1 MTGTGRL
8 IRLILRRDRFIMP
21 IWVFVLGILPAAY
34 VTTIEGL
41 FSTDAERLDYALI
54 SRTNAGF
61 VALYGQLR
69 GDSVAEMAI
78 WRAGFVPVLLGV
90 FVALTV
96 IRHTRADEE
105 AGRTELIGAG
115 VVGRRAPL
123 AAALI
128 TTMAACLVLGMI
140 TTLGLIGQ
148 DLPVAGSVWSGV
160 ELTVAGWAFAG
171 VAAVAAQLTG
181 SARGARSIA
190 ILAVGLAYVLRLG
203 GDLSAMSDGPLSWLS
218 WVSPIGWVQHIYPY
232 GAADW
237 WPAALTVLFAAAA
250 TAAGV
255 VLLGHRDLGAGL
267 FPGRPGPATAARSL
281 RTPLALAWRLHRG
294 LLIGW
299 AAAFAALG
307 LVFGAV
313 GQSVADIGSG
323 TAMGDIFARMGGSE
337 VMVNSYFASI
347 AGMVGIIAA
356 CYAVQATL
364 RMRDEE
370 TAGHAEM
377 ILTAAATRRGWAAS
391 HLFFSLLGPAVLLLL
406 EGLISGA
413 AYGAITGDNVLGDV
427 LAGAVTQLPA
437 VWTLAGVAALLAGV
451 LPRWSALAWGA
462 VSICLLVLLVG
473 TTLQL
478 DQWLLDISPFTHVPH
493 LPGGELSWTPLVTLT
508 VVAAALVAAGL
519 ATLRRRDIPA

>member
-1 MTGTGRL
+1 MTGTARL

-78 WRAGFVPVLLGV
+78 WRAGFVPVMLGV
-90 FVALTV
+90 AVALTV

-128 TTMAACLVLGMI
+128 TTMAACLVLGVI
-140 TTLGLIGQ
+140 ATLGLVGQ
-148 DLPVAGSVWSGV
+148 GLPVAGSLWSGV
-160 ELTVAGWAFAG
+160 ELTVSGWAFTG
-171 VAAVAAQLTG
+171 FAAIAAQLTG

-190 ILAVGLAYVLRLG
+190 VLAVGLAYVLRLG

-237 WPAALTVLFAAAA
+237 WPAELTVVFAAAA

-313 GQSVADIGSG
+313 GQSVADLGSD

-347 AGMVGIIAA
+347 AGMVGILAA

-377 ILTAAATRRGWAAS
+377 ILTAAATRRGWAAG
-391 HLFFSLLGPAVLLLL
+391 HLFFSLLGPAVLLLV
-406 EGLISGA
+406 EGLVSGA

-437 VWTLAGVAALLAGV
+437 VWTLAGVAALLTGL

-493 LPGGELSWTPLVTLT
+493 LPVGDLSWTPLVALT
-508 VVAAALVAAGL
+508 VVAAALVATAL
-519 ATLRRRDIPA
+519 VTLRRRDIPA

>member
-1 MTGTGRL
+1 MTGTARL

-21 IWVFVLGILPAAY
+21 LWVLVLGILPAAY

-41 FSTDAERLDYALI
+41 FSTDAERLDYARI

-61 VALYGQLR
+61 VALYGQLQ
-69 GDSVAEMAI
+69 GDSVAELAI
-78 WRAGFVPVLLGV
+78 WRAGFLPVMLGV

-105 AGRTELIGAG
+105 TGRTELIGAG
-115 VVGRRAPL
+115 VVGRHAPL
-123 AAALI
+123 TAALI
-128 TTMAACLVLGMI
+128 TTMAACLVLGAI
-140 TTLGLIGQ
+140 TALGLIGQ

-160 ELTVAGWAFAG
+160 ELTTAGWAFAG

-181 SARGARSIA
+181 GARSARSIA

-203 GDLSAMSDGPLSWLS
+203 GDLSAMNDGPLSWLS
-218 WVSPIGWVQHIYPY
+218 WLSPIGWVQHIHPY
-232 GAADW
+232 GTADW
-237 WPAALTVLFAAAA
+237 WPALLTVLFAAA
-250 TAAGV
+250 TTGAGV
-255 VLLGHRDLGAGL
+255 ILLGRRDLGAGL
-267 FPGRPGPATAARSL
+267 FPGRPGPATAASSL

-299 AAAFAALG
+299 ASAFAALG

-313 GQSVADIGSG
+313 GQSVADLGSD

-337 VMVNSYFASI
+337 VMVNSYFAAI
-347 AGMVGIIAA
+347 GGMIGIIAA

-377 ILTAAATRRGWAAS
+377 VLTAAVTRRGWAAS
-391 HLFFSLLGPAVLLLL
+391 HLVFSLLGPAVLLLL
-406 EGLISGA
+406 EGLISGV

-427 LAGAVTQLPA
+427 LAGAIAQLPA
-437 VWTLAGVAALLAGV
+437 VWTLAGVAALLTGV
-451 LPRWSALAWGA
+451 LPRWSSLAWGA
-462 VSICLLVLLVG
+462 VSVCLLVLLVG
-473 TTLQL
+473 TTLRL

-493 LPGGELSWTPLVTLT
+493 LPGGDLTWTPLVTLT
-508 VVAAALVAAGL
+508 VVAAALVAAAV